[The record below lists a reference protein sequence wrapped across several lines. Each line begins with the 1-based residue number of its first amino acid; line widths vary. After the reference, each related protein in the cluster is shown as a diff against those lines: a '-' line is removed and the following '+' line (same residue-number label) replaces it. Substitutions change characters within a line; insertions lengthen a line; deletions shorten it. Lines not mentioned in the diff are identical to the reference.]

1 MQERNS
7 FKNFF
12 TYSKKEIR
20 GIIVL
25 ISLIGGLVLIRY
37 VRNSRSE
44 NFDLVYEKEM
54 PGNDS
59 SLINPVLMEN
69 KNKSGSK
76 YIRQTVIS
84 AGKFDPNRITY
95 IDLIHRGFS
104 KMTAANILKYRKK
117 GGIFKCPEDL
127 LKIYGIDSA
136 IVRAELS
143 NILIDQAY
151 IIDRRSRDLTRAD
164 LKSKIEINSA
174 DSSRLIR
181 INGIGGVLAKRIIKY
196 RGLLGGFY
204 SVNQLRDVY
213 GVSDSLLSALS
224 LQVEIDSGL
233 IRKININTCSFY
245 DLKRHP
251 YIGDYTAKMI
261 LNYRNLMGTINSMKQ
276 IIENHILTKEAYNK
290 VSPYIR
296 FN

>member
-1 MQERNS
+1 MQQRNS
-7 FKNFF
+7 IKDFF

-25 ISLIGGLVLIRY
+25 ASLIIALVLIRH
-37 VRNSRSE
+37 VRNSGAE
-44 NFDLVYEKEM
+44 NLDFVYDKEI

-59 SLINPVLMEN
+59 SLTNSVLVED
-69 KNKSGSK
+69 KNKSHTK
-76 YIRQTVIS
+76 IIQKTVTS

-104 KMTAANILKYRKK
+104 KLTAANILKYRKK
-117 GGIFKCPEDL
+117 GGIFHSPEDL
-127 LKIYGIDSA
+127 FKIYGIDTA
-136 IVRAELS
+136 IVRSELS
-143 NILIDQAY
+143 NITIDQAY
-151 IIDRRSRDLTRAD
+151 TINRRSKDFIRAD

-174 DSSRLIR
+174 DSSMLLR
-181 INGIGGVLAKRIIKY
+181 INGIGEVLAKRIIKY

-213 GVSDSLLSALS
+213 GVSDSLFSVLSC
-224 LQVEIDSGL
+224 QVEIDSGL

-251 YIGDYTAKMI
+251 YIGDYTAKMV
-261 LNYRNLMGTINSMKQ
+261 LNYRNLMGNINSMQQ
-276 IIENHILTKEAYNK
+276 ILENHILTKEGFRK

>member
-76 YIRQTVIS
+76 FIRPTAIS

-136 IVRAELS
+136 IVRSELS

-151 IIDRRSRDLTRAD
+151 IINLRSRDLTRD
-164 LKSKIEINSA
+164 GLISKIEIKP
-174 DSSRLIR
+174 SR
-181 INGIGGVLAKRIIKY
+181 VK
-196 RGLLGGFY
+196 
-204 SVNQLRDVY
+204 
-213 GVSDSLLSALS
+213 
-224 LQVEIDSGL
+224 
-233 IRKININTCSFY
+233 
-245 DLKRHP
+245 
-251 YIGDYTAKMI
+251 
-261 LNYRNLMGTINSMKQ
+261 
-276 IIENHILTKEAYNK
+276 
-290 VSPYIR
+290 
-296 FN
+296 